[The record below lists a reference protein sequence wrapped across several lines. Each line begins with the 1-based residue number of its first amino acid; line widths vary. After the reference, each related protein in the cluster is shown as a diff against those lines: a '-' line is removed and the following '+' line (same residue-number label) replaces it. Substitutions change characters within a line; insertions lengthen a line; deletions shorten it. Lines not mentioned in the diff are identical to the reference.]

1 MPLVLTNTEE
11 RRLTR
16 TNVYPARILKGTTFA
31 KYRQFIEN
39 CFAVMPRHA
48 LHARLLG
55 FEHPATHE
63 EVLFESPLPADFTA
77 LLAKWD
83 VYTSAAKE
91 TGEA

>member
-1 MPLVLTNTEE
+1 
-11 RRLTR
+11 
-16 TNVYPARILKGTTFA
+16 
-31 KYRQFIEN
+31 
-39 CFAVMPRHA
+39 MPRHA